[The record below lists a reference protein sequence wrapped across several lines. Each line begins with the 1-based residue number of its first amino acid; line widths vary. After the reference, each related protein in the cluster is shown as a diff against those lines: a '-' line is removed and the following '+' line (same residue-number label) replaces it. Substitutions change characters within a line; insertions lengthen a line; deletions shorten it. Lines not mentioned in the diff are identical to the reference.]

1 MKRTLTPVQ
10 RAEAESQLALMV
22 KRSRRGPWFW
32 GAMVLGAWP
41 LNLLFLPHGLYWAVL
56 SGLMSVGFAA
66 VGWITQ
72 RKVRR
77 YRLEM
82 ESLLDEQTSR

>member
-22 KRSRRGPWFW
+22 KRSRRDPWFW
-32 GAMVLGAWP
+32 GFMVVGAWP
-41 LNLLFLPHGLYWAVL
+41 LNLLFLPRGMYWAVL
-56 SGLMSVGFAA
+56 SGLMSVGFGV

-77 YRLEM
+77 YRLEI
-82 ESLLDEQTSR
+82 ESLLDERASG

>member
-22 KRSRRGPWFW
+22 KRSRRDPWFW
-32 GAMVLGAWP
+32 GFMVVGAWP
-41 LNLLFLPHGLYWAVL
+41 LNLLFLPRGMYWAVL
-56 SGLMSVGFAA
+56 SGLMSVGFGV

-72 RKVRR
+72 RKVRG
-77 YRLEM
+77 YRLEL
-82 ESLLDEQTSR
+82 ESLLDERASG